1 MRKFTFDTW
10 NLVMSAK
17 HNPLKHIPDNNVR
30 HMIMQI
36 LAWMWAIIFSFWMG
50 SLWIFGFTAVAH
62 AVIIAGIAITV
73 TTFEV
78 AKRKP
83 NAYSN

>member
-36 LAWMWAIIFSFWMG
+36 LAWMWAIVFSFWM
-50 SLWIFGFTAVAH
+50 SGFIVF
-62 AVIIAGIAITV
+62 VVMLLLLLRVLLILLLNYYLVLLLLFVSII
-73 TTFEV
+73 
-78 AKRKP
+78 
-83 NAYSN
+83 